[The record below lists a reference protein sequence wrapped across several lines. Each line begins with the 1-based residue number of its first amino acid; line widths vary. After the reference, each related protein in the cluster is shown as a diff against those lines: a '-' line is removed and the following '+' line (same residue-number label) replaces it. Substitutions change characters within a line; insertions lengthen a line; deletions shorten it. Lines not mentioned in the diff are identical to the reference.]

1 MNNEN
6 LKKLY
11 NTLITPSESTQNR
24 ALFDKSQIGANPE
37 EFAKILSN
45 ADNAKTLYD
54 ALLTPKKEFGDKSL
68 FDKSQIGSSVEDFS
82 NIFGVQKK
90 NPIVTE
96 FTSGFAPSQPIKQ
109 GTSPFLK
116 PTNNVTINPFEPKNE
131 KWKTIS
137 LPKDGQPSDIDAAK
151 NTGLYTFGSGVAAIP
166 RYAYDIT
173 NAINE
178 ISKKAFGSSAE
189 SLPSYDKLR
198 ELTRVENGINILDQ
212 LDVISKRYASEAG
225 SYAEKISTNK
235 KGYIQA
241 ISDKDFGFL
250 IDKTVNDLLVSA
262 PSMLAISI
270 NPTMAATVF
279 SSSKNLEL
287 VDSTTIPDELK
298 PINAF
303 FNGLAEVIL
312 EGRIGG
318 TAVFKNTIAKMLKDG
333 QKEAAGKFIEKTVN
347 ESIKKWAKKSY
358 GASKEL
364 SLAAL
369 EEMGTDFTQQVTSYL
384 TGETDKINLNQTLD
398 AGAGGL
404 SMAGGMKG
412 AGKAIGGVY
421 QYGVKPVTM
430 KAKEMIVNNTKKKE
444 AIINDI
450 DNPNVSVEDKS
461 ILIDELSNENE
472 KEANIV
478 DNELKAIDN
487 LDDESRARLDFLSG
501 ELTNLVSTSMDP
513 NISEDTRIML
523 TDRLTNIQKEIDGII
538 GEVDDVETEADDI
551 NDLKDITE
559 IPEEEIIL
567 PPIAEKAG
575 ESVTVNIGGKAI
587 TGLVYVDEGG
597 KSTIETGGRIY
608 ELAPD
613 IEYVD
618 YASPIR
624 LADDAEGLEFNGNTY
639 QDVSFETFDGVER
652 AILVDDNNNVKTITD
667 PKLLEEIQYQSVLSD
682 NDILSDDDVEQLTK
696 IYDTRK
702 QTETAPTSE
711 EDGVAVPQGTEQND
725 KIQEAL
731 DEIDLIEQIALLY
744 INETENA
751 AKLVEAKVGN
761 KNKVYLVS
769 KNQDGSYS
777 ATLDGKKVRK
787 GDFLNKLGADF
798 DEQTKQQSKDL
809 VPKLQKQVN
818 KHKKDVE
825 RKLFKSI
832 KKPKNATKI
841 SKEPIA
847 QVGEQGGIV
856 QREGIENGQPQEGQ
870 REGGTRETTQ
880 PKADNRNRPV
890 SSKKKQEV
898 VEVAEKVAEPI
909 VEKVAEP
916 IAEVVAEPAIEVEQY
931 IPITEKQVSHEKF
944 TRDNA
949 VDVEYDYK
957 TGENDREYE
966 YISKISVELFNDET
980 GDSIGNLVKII
991 DDEGNVSWNAED
1003 ALNGN
1008 ELSLDGF
1015 DTKAEA
1021 QKSLVDEWNKIQK
1034 KEFDREAKREAKRQA
1049 KVAEKEAAKK
1059 VKLAEREAA
1068 KKIALEEKKV
1078 EETKPALKGLTET
1091 EKKYKEDPN
1100 SLTKDELKDVLKT
1113 KQDRLKKANL
1123 ALEKNSALE
1132 KSELTAEEIKAKNNG
1147 IAVLEKSEE
1156 DLIKRIN
1163 SGVTQKNAKQEDAF
1177 NKVSSSLKSSGI
1189 KVKLIEDPNEFDKE
1203 VSKRNGQKNAEGIFL
1218 SDDGVILL
1226 NKSKLTEKWGSTI
1239 IWHEGIHPIIN
1250 IIRNTNPALYKSII
1264 NGLKE
1269 TAKSNNSIQSVLDW
1283 ANRNYKGQETI
1294 SDESIVET
1302 IARIKDGKIKL
1313 ESLPKTLKQSL
1324 IDFINKISSMLG
1336 FGKVLSDT
1344 DYENFKNIV
1353 SKISD
1358 VLEQG
1363 RDISSIVGSE
1373 NVTKFR
1379 NQINEDINDK
1389 LQGSSIYGG
1398 TIDKNNIAQ
1407 ARIADIDPIDI
1418 YQDEKVE
1425 KLPVKTMQ
1433 EISDKFDGKITIIN
1447 SDPTRVGKLKLLSGK
1462 EIFLYG
1468 GPGYNALSKNAKNNI
1483 GFATTQLSKVET
1495 HNKLIKNVFGDENG
1509 VTLIATQTPLSL
1521 LSNSY
1526 SLRYILDA
1534 ISQLPKSIR
1543 QSPKFKEE
1551 FFGEDIVALKQAF
1564 GEKGYNEFINK
1575 YKNVDLSSKE
1585 SIDLMIQELGYK
1597 LSNENSPASFK
1608 ARGAFNSNLIAGIT
1622 EKSTK
1627 KETRGEAGYVSVANP
1642 KKFIAK
1648 ALFDQFGLN
1657 TEMLFNEI
1665 GVKQIVNL
1673 YMDQGVWGL
1682 AVSGFETKA
1691 GSDVKSIQEK
1701 GVSHPLFNAKFY
1713 SSNNFSLDGVYQV
1726 DKLILPVV
1734 MERNAKGELYLDKE
1748 GNAKPYVKKA
1758 SQMLA
1763 GSMYVGGF
1771 LAQASAGNR
1780 DVVTPT
1786 SGNWERSLTEQEVNN
1801 VTNGEYIKNL
1811 DKKIEEG
1818 AAHATQITT
1827 TRLTYEKW
1835 AKWLAN
1841 NFPNIK
1847 DARILDIGA
1856 GFGHIHKQFDR
1867 VLGIT
1872 TESYEP
1878 FYNTEKYK
1886 EHAGVDKPNY
1896 TKIDASDIPLG
1907 KFDIVVNNAV
1917 LNVIPADIRDN
1928 VVRTIGGALKSGGIA
1943 IINAMKSDYTKSQI
1957 KAIESGKSKNIKL
1970 SDSEV
1975 FTYESGKYTYQKG
1988 FTTKELVSYTQDVL
2002 GEDYVVKAAPS
2013 EITSMTTVLVQK
2025 KVAPQASAGN
2035 RDITNNK
2042 DALVVYAVMAIK
2054 LGKVKSMAQLKDAL
2068 IKDLNVDFGKGTS
2081 QELRDIYNTA
2091 KETVIKAKKE
2101 PVKTTII
2108 RTTEGRTSKE
2118 KLDVTFKDWITRLYT
2133 EVEKAAKI
2141 GAKNRSQLINDAI
2154 RYINLSNIKNLSKPK
2169 IISLVRVAAN
2179 LTKYENVDQFVKYVD
2194 SVVEQADYYAKVRE
2208 AENLAEALN
2217 KKVKKEKLGQIT
2229 NLIKRLLMVD
2239 VNNITEQSLDD
2250 YINLMND
2257 LTNGKVA
2264 DVTALSAR
2272 LAQFV
2277 GEERELLEGKILSN
2291 IISERELIAA
2301 IDTLEALNNEQQSEF
2316 LEAAIKKAKER
2327 EYEAQQS
2334 SLVNKFIRLNEAI
2347 KEYLPTKVG
2356 NKVTP
2361 AVKRIINLETYK
2373 DLIKSIKGFNR
2384 NLSRMKD
2391 MGLISENTFD
2401 LYNID
2406 FESEEFKELNYEL
2419 KEIVDKFRKSLVDQI
2434 KQYKKSIQ
2442 NQLNTTGIRA
2452 KLFQNMGKV
2461 EKDIYSESIEEL
2473 LSLDDNILESL
2484 DAVTLD
2490 EIFNGYEQ
2498 LNNGYVSPTILNAI
2512 NKLKQ
2517 IANYN
2522 SLKEDYKKLQKAEEA
2537 SDQKV
2542 SMFQKDI
2549 SSLKN
2554 SEQVFEYIK
2563 TLKPNQIATYLS
2575 GGMSDMF
2582 LKYIYKPFEKAY
2594 TEYRKVKEN
2603 LLEKV
2608 TIIDDSLGSGEKGDI
2623 IRNAVGIFLIQE
2635 DLFRYKN
2642 FDKLDKSKKSL
2653 VDYIIDQYDN
2663 NAYVANE
2670 AEMDLLKKARTQV
2683 WGELGSKA
2691 ELEKT
2696 KAAYFLRYPKA
2707 KLLYDEIRN
2716 SIDEKVYPLIKIAAE
2731 TDGRYFE
2738 FDDNYFPVQR
2748 RGKDGI
2754 DSINS
2759 YEQYFES
2766 SKNDNVKLV
2775 ANATYSR
2782 VGDPITMRQFNAT
2795 KAYYALSEDAARVSK
2810 LKPFVSPFNLSID
2823 RLAHE
2828 LGKEKDVEAVKFLKA
2843 SKEYMHVSM
2852 KMLFERKEYSFSR
2865 QLRAKLSALQRNT
2878 LLGQVYRLPADFLA
2892 ALTKLSTSIN
2902 PSDLIRHMIISQK
2915 FNKESFEKL
2924 ADLTSSPIIFKTSQM
2939 KIDAQAIDKKYGE
2952 KRIDRIAGSADVRS
2966 ASIAWKVLF
2975 LREFNR
2981 ISGSNFDFTE
2991 FNKDPK
2997 AYYKNNKQMMD
3008 DAAFAA
3014 DNFVDTKFVNQSEL
3028 GKAPAQRVIFGYT
3041 VARNSELFSHINT
3054 LNSYIANDASVVAT
3068 ASRRLL
3074 TKGDVKGFAK
3084 DVLPIVISQYVYS
3097 ITLSFFMGI
3106 ASSLGYALMGAP
3118 SGDEEDKD
3126 RFGKDYFRNL
3136 YQYTTET
3143 LGFFKQQTFN
3153 ADFFKNAT
3161 LISLFSMMTG
3171 RYTLIAKAIGQFV
3184 VGGAAQF
3191 DVNTKQTPNEK
3202 KKAVKKW
3209 ANTFE
3214 AINDK
3219 LYVSPITLNE
3229 KSYEL
3234 RTDASDII
3242 GMVPVYGY
3250 FVKEIYRETNP
3261 KNPLTIAA
3269 GFKELTSK
3277 DPQALDAI
3285 AGLTN
3290 ASLFAMTYAGLASA
3304 PTISK
3309 TFKSYAKM
3317 ENDKKYKDKEKP
3329 TGLGG
3334 VVSSGFGG
3342 FSGGGFS
3349 GGMSGGG
3356 FGK

>member
-11 NTLITPSESTQNR
+11 NTLVTPSESTQNR

-45 ADNAKTLYD
+45 ADNAKMLYD

-116 PTNNVTINPFEPKNE
+116 PTNNVTITPFESKNE
-131 KWKTIS
+131 EWKTIH
-137 LPKDGQPSDIDAAK
+137 LPKDGQVSDKEAATK
-151 NTGLYTFGSGVAAIP
+151 TGLYTIGSGIAATP
-166 RYAYDIT
+166 RYAYDIV
-173 NAINE
+173 NAVNE

-198 ELTRVENGINILDQ
+198 ELTRQENAINILDQ
-212 LDVISKRYASEAG
+212 LDVKSKRYASEAKN
-225 SYAEKISTNK
+225 YAEKISTNK
-235 KGYIQA
+235 KGYIDA

-287 VDSTTIPDELK
+287 VDSTTVPDELK
-298 PINAF
+298 PINAL

-318 TAVFKNTIAKMLKDG
+318 TAVFKNTIAKMLKNG

-384 TGETDKINLNQTLD
+384 TGESDKINIKQTLD

-404 SMAGGMKG
+404 SMAGGMKA
-412 AGKAIGGVY
+412 AGKAIGSTY
-421 QYGVKPVTM
+421 QYGIKPVTM

-450 DNPNVSVEDKS
+450 DNPNISVEDKS

-472 KEANIV
+472 REANIV

-487 LDDESRARLDFLSG
+487 LDDASRARLDFLSG

-513 NISEDTRIML
+513 NISEDTRVML
-523 TDRLTNIQKEIDGII
+523 TDRLTNIQKEIDNIVGD
-538 GEVDDVETEADDI
+538 VDDIETEADDI

-559 IPEEEIIL
+559 VEEVETIL

-587 TGLVYVDEGG
+587 TGRVYVDEGG
-597 KSTIETGGRIY
+597 KSTIETGGKIY

-613 IEYVD
+613 VEYVD

-624 LADDAEGLEFNGNTY
+624 LADDGAGIEFNGNTY

-652 AILVDDNNNVKTITD
+652 AILVDDNNNVQTITD
-667 PKLLEEIQYQSVLSD
+667 PKLLEEIKYQSALSD
-682 NDILSDDDVEQLTK
+682 NELLSDDDVEQLTK

-787 GDFLNKLGADF
+787 GEFLNKLGADF
-798 DEQTKQQSKDL
+798 DEQTKQQSKAL
-809 VPKLQKQVN
+809 IPVLQKQVN
-818 KHKKDVE
+818 KHKRSVE
-825 RKLFKSI
+825 RKLFKVL
-832 KKPKNATKI
+832 KKPKKAVNVKNLNLTINALQKEIDDLNAEGETNYSKRQNLIVQGKIGVYTDQIAALKNKDEIIYRYTEDGAEKEVNGKITPLSDSQFAFAKVINPKGIKIIEEGQGVPLDVIQNAYEELSKDFNKKETANLKKEKNATKI
-841 SKEPIA
+841 SEEPIT
-847 QVGEQGGIV
+847 QGGEQGGII
-856 QREGIENGQPQEGQ
+856 QREGIEEGQPQAGE
-870 REGGTRETTQ
+870 REGGTREAKK

-890 SSKKKQEV
+890 SSKE
-898 VEVAEKVAEPI
+898 
-909 VEKVAEP
+909 
-916 IAEVVAEPAIEVEQY
+916 EQ
-931 IPITEKQVSHEKF
+931 
-944 TRDNA
+944 
-949 VDVEYDYK
+949 
-957 TGENDREYE
+957 
-966 YISKISVELFNDET
+966 
-980 GDSIGNLVKII
+980 
-991 DDEGNVSWNAED
+991 
-1003 ALNGN
+1003 
-1008 ELSLDGF
+1008 
-1015 DTKAEA
+1015 
-1021 QKSLVDEWNKIQK
+1021 
-1034 KEFDREAKREAKRQA
+1034 
-1049 KVAEKEAAKK
+1049 
-1059 VKLAEREAA
+1059 
-1068 KKIALEEKKV
+1068 KV

-1123 ALEKNSALE
+1123 ALEKNAALE
-1132 KSELTAEEIKAKNNG
+1132 KSELTAEEIKAKKNG
-1147 IAVLEKSEE
+1147 IAVLEKAEE

-1163 SGVTQKNAKQEDAF
+1163 SGVVQKVAT
-1177 NKVSSSLKSSGI
+1177 KS
-1189 KVKLIEDPNEFDKE
+1189 EFLATKKDE
-1203 VSKRNGQKNAEGIFL
+1203 EGYANSK
-1218 SDDGVILL
+1218 
-1226 NKSKLTEKWGSTI
+1226 
-1239 IWHEGIHPIIN
+1239 
-1250 IIRNTNPALYKSII
+1250 
-1264 NGLKE
+1264 
-1269 TAKSNNSIQSVLDW
+1269 
-1283 ANRNYKGQETI
+1283 
-1294 SDESIVET
+1294 
-1302 IARIKDGKIKL
+1302 
-1313 ESLPKTLKQSL
+1313 
-1324 IDFINKISSMLG
+1324 
-1336 FGKVLSDT
+1336 
-1344 DYENFKNIV
+1344 
-1353 SKISD
+1353 
-1358 VLEQG
+1358 
-1363 RDISSIVGSE
+1363 
-1373 NVTKFR
+1373 
-1379 NQINEDINDK
+1379 
-1389 LQGSSIYGG
+1389 
-1398 TIDKNNIAQ
+1398 
-1407 ARIADIDPIDI
+1407 
-1418 YQDEKVE
+1418 
-1425 KLPVKTMQ
+1425 
-1433 EISDKFDGKITIIN
+1433 
-1447 SDPTRVGKLKLLSGK
+1447 
-1462 EIFLYG
+1462 
-1468 GPGYNALSKNAKNNI
+1468 
-1483 GFATTQLSKVET
+1483 
-1495 HNKLIKNVFGDENG
+1495 
-1509 VTLIATQTPLSL
+1509 
-1521 LSNSY
+1521 
-1526 SLRYILDA
+1526 
-1534 ISQLPKSIR
+1534 
-1543 QSPKFKEE
+1543 SPKFKLSLDPALVEE
-1551 FFGEDIVALKQAF
+1551 GVADEIREIIDQVLSDPNFSTSETIIIDNIEGQ
-1564 GEKGYNEFINK
+1564 GVPTEKITIDTSDGRAESLIMSKLRIGLDFIYDKAVGLGMSDTLTTGSKILPVMNFKTGKIEEQEVRNEGGIGFPFKSLLDLLNGVETNINK
-1575 YKNVDLSSKE
+1575 ILAWAAVGSGAAGAMMNAAERANKITGSELKEMYFKSLGLDGKSLTKEKQLQKDRLEKAIPNNKEYGLVTIYKMGNDGILSNEAFARETFRQIETKLTTKEKKTFLDLVKERAIGEVKWEGKNKYQDLIRNAKSLSEIENIITSEKYKLSLEVKAAIMQVLILSTEETVSTKSVNAVGEFLKAKGISIE
-1585 SIDLMIQELGYK
+1585 SITRDVSEPIMDGITKGQPMILLAVDFNGQIYEDTNRERHQNYPFSVPGFPIGVFNETAMLHNLSPEMMDTFVKTATVIEQKPQDKKTNKTVELRYDDKSKAKGISIYLVVDKKETFLFSDTKDNINIRLLELGYQPR
-1597 LSNENSPASFK
+1597 LSIFQKNDGLF
-1608 ARGAFNSNLIAGIT
+1608 
-1622 EKSTK
+1622 
-1627 KETRGEAGYVSVANP
+1627 YVEE
-1642 KKFIAK
+1642 
-1648 ALFDQFGLN
+1648 G
-1657 TEMLFNEI
+1657 
-1665 GVKQIVNL
+1665 
-1673 YMDQGVWGL
+1673 
-1682 AVSGFETKA
+1682 
-1691 GSDVKSIQEK
+1691 K
-1701 GVSHPLFNAKFY
+1701 GVSKLPILNKAGDPLSDKSIDGLYAKLNKLGKKISKETSSIPYSQKINGTSFGNLFQKAKTGFIQLFNNPKLSAQQKLVKLLQMSFPGVTVEMSPNEY
-1713 SSNNFSLDGVYQV
+1713 ESLNKEFVTK
-1726 DKLILPVV
+1726 KLINKNGNTYGFIKDGRVYLNPTYLNNNTPIHEYGHIWNAVAKQY
-1734 MERNAKGELYLDKE
+1734 RKDIYAKGVQLVENSKYFDFVL
-1748 GNAKPYVKKA
+1748 NSP
-1758 SQMLA
+1758 
-1763 GSMYVGGF
+1763 
-1771 LAQASAGNR
+1771 
-1780 DVVTPT
+1780 
-1786 SGNWERSLTEQEVNN
+1786 
-1801 VTNGEYIKNL
+1801 EYIKVIKQTFGN
-1811 DKKIEEG
+1811 DAIKKDR
-1818 AAHATQITT
+1818 ITG
-1827 TRLTYEKW
+1827 K
-1835 AKWLAN
+1835 
-1841 NFPNIK
+1841 NFINTE
-1847 DARILDIGA
+1847 AENYAGILDYVSDEALAKAIGDNGELFVNETQKKDFI
-1856 GFGHIHKQFDR
+1856 GFLKLLFLSIQKAIGFDVLYNKDNPTEQWQNLTLEQF
-1867 VLGIT
+1867 T
-1872 TESYEP
+1872 
-1878 FYNTEKYK
+1878 
-1886 EHAGVDKPNY
+1886 
-1896 TKIDASDIPLG
+1896 
-1907 KFDIVVNNAV
+1907 NAV
-1917 LNVIPADIRDN
+1917 LKELLGGKEISDITSEDLSKLNNQYGFAQFSIETQDKNVSKFVNEAKQNSKIFQSLI
-1928 VVRTIGGALKSGGIA
+1928 TFGALNI
-1943 IINAMKSDYTKSQI
+1943 SQ
-1957 KAIESGKSKNIKL
+1957 
-1970 SDSEV
+1970 
-1975 FTYESGKYTYQKG
+1975 
-1988 FTTKELVSYTQDVL
+1988 
-2002 GEDYVVKAAPS
+2002 
-2013 EITSMTTVLVQK
+2013 
-2025 KVAPQASAGN
+2025 
-2035 RDITNNK
+2035 
-2042 DALVVYAVMAIK
+2042 
-2054 LGKVKSMAQLKDAL
+2054 GKVKSIDQLARLFKSELNIDFNKKYPAEF
-2068 IKDLNVDFGKGTS
+2068 KDL
-2081 QELRDIYNTA
+2081 YNKA
-2091 KETVIKAKKE
+2091 KETIVKNKKE
-2101 PVKTTII
+2101 RVKTTII

-2133 EVEKAAKI
+2133 EVEKGAKI
-2141 GAKNRSQLINDAI
+2141 SAKNRSQLINDAI

-2169 IISLVRVAAN
+2169 IISLVKVAAN

-2194 SVVEQADYYAKVRE
+2194 SVVEQADYYAKVKE

-2229 NLIKRLLMVD
+2229 NLVKRLLMVD

-2277 GEERELLEGKILSN
+2277 GEEREVLEGKILSN

-2301 IDTLEALNNEQQSEF
+2301 IDILEALNNEQQSEF
-2316 LEAAIKKAKER
+2316 LEATIKKTKER
-2327 EYEAQQS
+2327 EYEVEKT

-2391 MGLISENTFD
+2391 MGLISDNTFD

-2452 KLFQNMGKV
+2452 KLFQNMPKV
-2461 EKDIYSESIEEL
+2461 EKDIYAESIDEL
-2473 LSLDDNILESL
+2473 LSLDDDILNSL

-2554 SEQVFEYIK
+2554 SEQVYEYIK
-2563 TLKPNQIATYLS
+2563 TLKANQIATYLS
-2575 GGMSDMF
+2575 GGMSEMF

-2642 FDKLDKSKKSL
+2642 FDKLEKSKRSL
-2653 VDYIIDQYDN
+2653 VDYIIDQYEN
-2663 NAYVANE
+2663 NGYLANE
-2670 AEMDLLKKARTQV
+2670 DEMDLLKKARTQV
-2683 WGELGSKA
+2683 WGELGSKS

-2696 KAAYFLRYPKA
+2696 KAAYFLKYPKA
-2707 KLLYDEIRN
+2707 KLLYDEIRK

-2738 FDDNYFPVQR
+2738 FDENYFPVQR
-2748 RGKDGI
+2748 RGKNGI
-2754 DSINS
+2754 DSVNA
-2759 YEQYFES
+2759 YEQYFNS
-2766 SKNDNVKLV
+2766 GKNDNVKLV

-2795 KAYYALSEDAARVSK
+2795 KAYFALSEDAARVAK

-2823 RLAHE
+2823 RLTNE
-2828 LGKEKDVEAVKFLKA
+2828 LSKEKDVNAVKFLQA

-2852 KMLFERKEYSFSR
+2852 KMLFEKKEYSFGR
-2865 QLRAKLSALQRNT
+2865 QLRAKLSAFQRNT

-2902 PSDLIRHMIISQK
+2902 PSDLIRHLIISQK

-2952 KRIDRIAGSADVRS
+2952 KRIDRIAGSADVKS

-2981 ISGSNFDFTE
+2981 ISGSDFNFTE

-3028 GKAPAQRVIFGYT
+3028 GKAPVQKVIFGYT
-3041 VARNSELFSHINT
+3041 TARNSELFAHINT
-3054 LNSYIANDASVVAT
+3054 LNSYIANDAAVVAT

-3074 TKGDVKGFAK
+3074 TKGDIKGFTK

-3097 ITLSFFMGI
+3097 ITLSFFMGV

-3126 RFGKDYFRNL
+3126 RFSKDYFRNL

-3143 LGFFKQQTFN
+3143 LGFFNQQTFN

-3171 RYTLIAKAIGQFV
+3171 RYTLIAKAAGQFV
-3184 VGGAAQF
+3184 VGIGAQF
-3191 DVNTKQTPNEK
+3191 DVNTKQTPAEK

-3209 ANTFE
+3209 ASTFE

-3250 FVKEIYRETNP
+3250 FAKEIYRETNP

-3269 GFKELTSK
+3269 GIKELNSK

-3309 TFKSYAKM
+3309 TFRSYAKM

-3329 TGLGG
+3329 KGSEGYI
-3334 VVSSGFGG
+3334 SSGFGG

>member
-11 NTLITPSESTQNR
+11 NTLVTPSESTQNR

-45 ADNAKTLYD
+45 ADNAKTLYN

-151 NTGLYTFGSGVAAIP
+151 NTGLYSFGSGLAATP
-166 RYAYDIT
+166 RYTYDIV
-173 NAINE
+173 NAVNE

-189 SLPSYDKLR
+189 SLPTYDKLR
-198 ELTRVENGINILDQ
+198 ELTRQENGVNILDQ

-241 ISDKDFGFL
+241 ITDKDLGFL
-250 IDKTVNDLLVSA
+250 LNKTVNDLIVTTPA
-262 PSMLAISI
+262 MLAISI

-287 VDSTTIPDELK
+287 VDSTTIPDYLK
-298 PINAF
+298 PVNAF
-303 FNGLAEVIL
+303 FNGLAEVLL

-318 TAVFKNTIAKMLKDG
+318 TAVLKNTIAKMLKDG

-347 ESIKKWAKKSY
+347 ESIKKWAKKTY

-364 SLAAL
+364 SLAML

-384 TGETDKINLNQTLD
+384 TGESDKINLNQTLD

-404 SMAGGMKG
+404 SMAGGMKV
-412 AGKAIGGVY
+412 AGKAIGSAY
-421 QYGVKPVTM
+421 KYGVKPVTM
-430 KAKEMIVNNTKKKE
+430 KAKEMMVNNAKKKE

-450 DNPNVSVEDKS
+450 DNPNISVQDKS

-472 KEANIV
+472 KESNIV

-487 LDDESRARLDFLSG
+487 LDDASRARLDFLSG

-513 NISEDTRIML
+513 NISEDTRVML

-538 GEVDDVETEADDI
+538 GEVDDIEIEADDI
-551 NDLKDITE
+551 NDLKDITQV
-559 IPEEEIIL
+559 EEEEAIL
-567 PPIAEKAG
+567 APIAEKAG

-624 LADDAEGLEFNGNTY
+624 LADDAEGIEYNGNTY

-652 AILVDDNNNVKTITD
+652 AILVDDNNNVKTIKD

-682 NDILSDDDVEQLTK
+682 NDILTDNDVEQLTK

-711 EDGVAVPQGTEQND
+711 EDGITVPQRTEQDD

-731 DEIDLIEQIALLY
+731 DEIDLIEQIALEE
-744 INETENA
+744 IDQVENA

-761 KNKVYLVS
+761 KIKVYLVS
-769 KNQDGSYS
+769 KNQDGSYR
-777 ATLDGKKVRK
+777 ATLDGKKVRQ
-787 GDFLNKLGADF
+787 GEFLTKLGTSF
-798 DEQTKQQSKDL
+798 DEQTKEQSKGL
-809 VPKLQKQVN
+809 ISKLQKQVD

-825 RKLFKSI
+825 KKLFKQV

-856 QREGIENGQPQEGQ
+856 QREGIEERQPQAGE
-870 REGGTRETTQ
+870 REGGTREAKK

-890 SSKKKQEV
+890 SSKEEQKV

-909 VEKVAEP
+909 IEKVAEP

-944 TRDNA
+944 TVENA
-949 VDVEYDYK
+949 QDVEYDYK
-957 TGENDREYE
+957 TGDNDREYE

-980 GDSIGNLVKII
+980 GESIGNLVKLI
-991 DDEGNVSWNAED
+991 DEEKNVTWNAED
-1003 ALNGN
+1003 SDGE

-1021 QKSLVDEWNKIQK
+1021 QKSLVDKWNKIQK
-1034 KEFDREAKREAKRQA
+1034 KEFDREAKRQA

-1068 KKIALEEKKV
+1068 KKLALEEQKAK
-1078 EETKPALKGLTET
+1078 ETKPALKGLTET

-1123 ALEKNSALE
+1123 ALEKNDALE
-1132 KSELTAEEIKAKNNG
+1132 KSELTAEEIKAKKNG
-1147 IAVLEKSEE
+1147 IAVLEKAEE

-1163 SGVTQKNAKQEDAF
+1163 SGVVQKVAT
-1177 NKVSSSLKSSGI
+1177 KS
-1189 KVKLIEDPNEFDKE
+1189 EFLATKKDE
-1203 VSKRNGQKNAEGIFL
+1203 EGYANSK
-1218 SDDGVILL
+1218 
-1226 NKSKLTEKWGSTI
+1226 
-1239 IWHEGIHPIIN
+1239 
-1250 IIRNTNPALYKSII
+1250 
-1264 NGLKE
+1264 
-1269 TAKSNNSIQSVLDW
+1269 
-1283 ANRNYKGQETI
+1283 
-1294 SDESIVET
+1294 
-1302 IARIKDGKIKL
+1302 
-1313 ESLPKTLKQSL
+1313 
-1324 IDFINKISSMLG
+1324 
-1336 FGKVLSDT
+1336 
-1344 DYENFKNIV
+1344 
-1353 SKISD
+1353 
-1358 VLEQG
+1358 
-1363 RDISSIVGSE
+1363 
-1373 NVTKFR
+1373 
-1379 NQINEDINDK
+1379 
-1389 LQGSSIYGG
+1389 
-1398 TIDKNNIAQ
+1398 
-1407 ARIADIDPIDI
+1407 
-1418 YQDEKVE
+1418 
-1425 KLPVKTMQ
+1425 
-1433 EISDKFDGKITIIN
+1433 
-1447 SDPTRVGKLKLLSGK
+1447 
-1462 EIFLYG
+1462 
-1468 GPGYNALSKNAKNNI
+1468 
-1483 GFATTQLSKVET
+1483 
-1495 HNKLIKNVFGDENG
+1495 
-1509 VTLIATQTPLSL
+1509 
-1521 LSNSY
+1521 
-1526 SLRYILDA
+1526 
-1534 ISQLPKSIR
+1534 
-1543 QSPKFKEE
+1543 SPKFKLSLDPALVEE
-1551 FFGEDIVALKQAF
+1551 GVADEIREIIDQVLSDPNFSTSETIIIDNIEGQGVPTEKITIDTSDGRAESLIMSKLRIGLDFIYDKALGLGMSDTLTTGSKILPVMNFKTGKIEEQEVRNEGGIGFPFKSLLDLLNGVETNINKILAWAAVGSGAAGAMMNAAEKANKITGSELKDIYFKSLGLDGKSLTKEKQLQKYRLEKAIPNNKEYGLVTIYKMGNDGILSNEAFAREAFRQIETKLTTKEKKTFLDLVKERATGNVKWEGKNKYEDLIRNVKSLSEIEKIITSEKYKLSLEVKAAIMQVLILSTEETVSTKSVNAVGEFLKAKGISIESITRDISEPIMDGITKGQPMILLAVDFKGKIYEDTNRERHQNYPFSVPGFPIGVFNETAMLHNLSPEMMDTFVKSATVIEQKPQDKKTNKAI
-1564 GEKGYNEFINK
+1564 GLRYDTKGKEKGISVYKVIDKKETFLFSDTNDNINIR
-1575 YKNVDLSSKE
+1575 LS
-1585 SIDLMIQELGYK
+1585 ELGYQPRMTIFQKNDGLFYAEEGKGASKLPILDKAGNAVSDKSIDGLYTKLNKLGKKISKETSSIPYSQKINGSTFGNLIQKTKTGFIQLFNNPK
-1597 LSNENSPASFK
+1597 LSAQQKLVKLLQMSFPGVTVEMSPNEYEALNKEFITNKLINKNGNTYGFVKNGRVYLNPTYLNNNTPIHEYGHIWNAVAKQYRKDIYAKGVQLVENSKYFD
-1608 ARGAFNSNLIAGIT
+1608 FVLNST
-1622 EKSTK
+1622 EYVKVI
-1627 KETRGEAGYVSVANP
+1627 KETFGSDSIKKSDGKNIINTKSENYADILDYVSDEAL
-1642 KKFIAK
+1642 AK
-1648 ALFDQFGLN
+1648 AIGDNGELFVNETQKKDFIGFLKL
-1657 TEMLFNEI
+1657 LFI
-1665 GVKQIVNL
+1665 
-1673 YMDQGVWGL
+1673 
-1682 AVSGFETKA
+1682 
-1691 GSDVKSIQEK
+1691 SIQK
-1701 GVSHPLFNAKFY
+1701 AIGFDV
-1713 SSNNFSLDGVYQV
+1713 
-1726 DKLILPVV
+1726 
-1734 MERNAKGELYLDKE
+1734 LYNKD
-1748 GNAKPYVKKA
+1748 NP
-1758 SQMLA
+1758 
-1763 GSMYVGGF
+1763 
-1771 LAQASAGNR
+1771 
-1780 DVVTPT
+1780 
-1786 SGNWERSLTEQEVNN
+1786 TEQWQ
-1801 VTNGEYIKNL
+1801 NL
-1811 DKKIEEG
+1811 TLE
-1818 AAHATQITT
+1818 
-1827 TRLTYEKW
+1827 
-1835 AKWLAN
+1835 
-1841 NFPNIK
+1841 
-1847 DARILDIGA
+1847 
-1856 GFGHIHKQFDR
+1856 QF
-1867 VLGIT
+1867 T
-1872 TESYEP
+1872 
-1878 FYNTEKYK
+1878 
-1886 EHAGVDKPNY
+1886 
-1896 TKIDASDIPLG
+1896 
-1907 KFDIVVNNAV
+1907 NAV
-1917 LNVIPADIRDN
+1917 LKELLGGKEISDITSEDLSELNNQYGFAQFSIETQDENVSKFVNEAKQNSKIFQSLI
-1928 VVRTIGGALKSGGIA
+1928 TFGALNI
-1943 IINAMKSDYTKSQI
+1943 SQ
-1957 KAIESGKSKNIKL
+1957 
-1970 SDSEV
+1970 
-1975 FTYESGKYTYQKG
+1975 
-1988 FTTKELVSYTQDVL
+1988 
-2002 GEDYVVKAAPS
+2002 
-2013 EITSMTTVLVQK
+2013 
-2025 KVAPQASAGN
+2025 
-2035 RDITNNK
+2035 
-2042 DALVVYAVMAIK
+2042 
-2054 LGKVKSMAQLKDAL
+2054 GKVKSIDQLARLFKSELNIDFNKKYPAEF
-2068 IKDLNVDFGKGTS
+2068 KDL
-2081 QELRDIYNTA
+2081 YNKA
-2091 KETVIKAKKE
+2091 KETIVKNKKE
-2101 PVKTTII
+2101 RVKTTII

-2133 EVEKAAKI
+2133 EVEKGAKI

-2169 IISLVRVAAN
+2169 IISLVKVAAN

-2194 SVVEQADYYAKVRE
+2194 SVVEQADYYAKVKE

-2229 NLIKRLLMVD
+2229 NLVKRLLMVD

-2264 DVTALSAR
+2264 DVTTLSAR

-2316 LEAAIKKAKER
+2316 LEATIKKTKER
-2327 EYEAQQS
+2327 EYEVEKT

-2391 MGLISENTFD
+2391 MGLISDNTFD

-2434 KQYKKSIQ
+2434 KQYKKTIQ

-2452 KLFQNMGKV
+2452 KLFQNMPKV
-2461 EKDIYSESIEEL
+2461 EKDIYAESIDEL

-2522 SLKEDYKKLQKAEEA
+2522 SLKQDYKKLQKAEEA
-2537 SDQKV
+2537 SDKKV

-2563 TLKPNQIATYLS
+2563 TLKPNQIGTYLS

-2642 FDKLDKSKKSL
+2642 FEKLDKSKKSL

-2670 AEMDLLKKARTQV
+2670 DEMNLLKKARTQV

-2748 RGKDGI
+2748 RGENGI

-2775 ANATYSR
+2775 ANATYGR

-2795 KAYYALSEDAARVSK
+2795 KAYYSLSEDAARVSK

-2828 LGKEKDVEAVKFLKA
+2828 LSKEKDVDAVKFLKA

-2902 PSDLIRHMIISQK
+2902 PSDLIRHLIISQK

-2924 ADLTSSPIIFKTSQM
+2924 ANLTSSPIIFKTSQM

-2966 ASIAWKVLF
+2966 AAIGWKVLF

-2981 ISGSNFDFTE
+2981 ISGSDFNFTE

-2997 AYYKNNKQMMD
+2997 AYYKNNKQTMD

-3028 GKAPAQRVIFGYT
+3028 GKAPIQRVIFGKT

-3097 ITLSFFMGI
+3097 ITLSFFMGV

-3126 RFGKDYFRNL
+3126 RFSKDYFRNL

-3171 RYTLIAKAIGQFV
+3171 NYTLIAKAIGQFAI
-3184 VGGAAQF
+3184 GGAAQL

-3202 KKAVKKW
+3202 KKAVKQW

-3219 LYVSPITLNE
+3219 LYVRPITLNE

-3242 GMVPVYGY
+3242 GLVPVYGY

-3261 KNPLTIAA
+3261 KNPLTLAA
-3269 GFKELTSK
+3269 GIKELGSK

-3290 ASLFAMTYAGLASA
+3290 ASLFYLTYRGLASA

-3329 TGLGG
+3329 TGSGG

>member
-1 MNNEN
+1 MPDKIELLYNALKSNPSIEGLPGDVNTFRTALSKEGVANKLFDALKEN
-6 LKKLY
+6 PSIEGLPSDFNTFESALGLKKK
-11 NTLITPSESTQNR
+11 
-24 ALFDKSQIGANPE
+24 A
-37 EFAKILSN
+37 
-45 ADNAKTLYD
+45 
-54 ALLTPKKEFGDKSL
+54 
-68 FDKSQIGSSVEDFS
+68 
-82 NIFGVQKK
+82 
-90 NPIVTE
+90 IVTE

-116 PTNNVTINPFEPKNE
+116 PTNNVTITPFESKDKE
-131 KWKTIS
+131 WETIH
-137 LPKDGQPSDIDAAK
+137 LPKDGQTSDKEAATK
-151 NTGLYTFGSGVAAIP
+151 TGLYTIGSGIAATP
-166 RYAYDIT
+166 RYAYDVI
-173 NAINE
+173 NAVNE

-198 ELTRVENGINILDQ
+198 ELTRQENAINILDQ
-212 LDVISKRYASEAG
+212 LDVTSKRYASEAK
-225 SYAEKISTNK
+225 SYADKISTNK
-235 KGYIQA
+235 KGYIDA

-287 VDSTTIPDELK
+287 VDSTTVPDELK
-298 PINAF
+298 PVNAF

-318 TAVFKNTIAKMLKDG
+318 TAVFKNTIAKMLKNG

-358 GASKEL
+358 GASKEIG
-364 SLAAL
+364 LAAL

-384 TGETDKINLNQTLD
+384 TGESDKINLKQTLD

-412 AGKAIGGVY
+412 AGKAIGATY

-430 KAKEMIVNNTKKKE
+430 KAKEMLVNNAKKKE

-450 DNPNVSVEDKS
+450 DNPNISVEDKS

-487 LDDESRARLDFLSG
+487 LDDASRARLDFLSG

-513 NISEDTRIML
+513 NISEDTRVML
-523 TDRLTNIQKEIDGII
+523 TDRLTNIQKEIDSIVGD
-538 GEVDDVETEADDI
+538 VDDIEIEADDI
-551 NDLKDITE
+551 DEVKDITE
-559 IPEEEIIL
+559 IPEEETIL

-587 TGLVYVDEGG
+587 TGMVFVDEGG
-597 KSTIETGGRIY
+597 KSTIETGGKIY
-608 ELAPD
+608 ELDPD
-613 IEYVD
+613 VEYVD

-624 LADDAEGLEFNGNTY
+624 LADDGLGLEFNGNTY
-639 QDVSFETFDGVER
+639 QDISFETFDGVER

-667 PKLLEEIQYQSVLSD
+667 PKLLEEIKYQSVLSD
-682 NDILSDDDVEQLTK
+682 NDILTDGDVEQLTK

-702 QTETAPTSE
+702 QTETTPTSE
-711 EDGVAVPQGTEQND
+711 EDGVTVPQGTEQND

-761 KNKVYLVS
+761 KTKVYLVS

-798 DEQTKQQSKDL
+798 DEQTKQQSKEL

-818 KHKKDVE
+818 KHKRSVE
-825 RKLFKSI
+825 RKLFKVL
-832 KKPKNATKI
+832 KKPKKAVNVKNLNIAIGELQKQIDALNAGEETNDVKVKNLTTQGKIDVYTDQITALKSKEDVIYRETEDGAEKEVKGEVTPISDSQFAFAKLTNPKGIKIIELGQEVPVDAITTAYGNLANSIKEEKKNKSKKSNELKQTEDATKI
-841 SKEPIA
+841 SKEPITKG
-847 QVGEQGGIV
+847 GEQGNIV
-856 QREGIENGQPQEGQ
+856 QREGIENGQPKEGE
-870 REGGTRETTQ
+870 RKGSTRETKK
-880 PKADNRNRPV
+880 PEADNRNRPV
-890 SSKKKQEV
+890 SS
-898 VEVAEKVAEPI
+898 
-909 VEKVAEP
+909 
-916 IAEVVAEPAIEVEQY
+916 
-931 IPITEKQVSHEKF
+931 
-944 TRDNA
+944 
-949 VDVEYDYK
+949 
-957 TGENDREYE
+957 
-966 YISKISVELFNDET
+966 
-980 GDSIGNLVKII
+980 
-991 DDEGNVSWNAED
+991 
-1003 ALNGN
+1003 
-1008 ELSLDGF
+1008 
-1015 DTKAEA
+1015 
-1021 QKSLVDEWNKIQK
+1021 
-1034 KEFDREAKREAKRQA
+1034 RQ
-1049 KVAEKEAAKK
+1049 EKE
-1059 VKLAEREAA
+1059 VKESP
-1068 KKIALEEKKV
+1068 KS
-1078 EETKPALKGLTET
+1078 LTET

-1132 KSELTAEEIKAKNNG
+1132 KSELTAEEIKAKKSG
-1147 IAVLEKSEE
+1147 IAALEKAEE

-1163 SGVTQKNAKQEDAF
+1163 SGVSQKIAKQEDAF

-1203 VSKRNGQKNAEGIFL
+1203 VSKRNGQKNSEGIFL

-1283 ANRNYKGQETI
+1283 ANRNYKGEETI
-1294 SDESIVET
+1294 LDETIVET

-1336 FGKVLSDT
+1336 FDKVLSDT

-1353 SKISD
+1353 SEISD

-1363 RDISSIVGSE
+1363 RDISSIVGAE

-1379 NQINEDINDK
+1379 NQINEDINNK
-1389 LQGSSIYGG
+1389 EQGSSIYGG
-1398 TIDKNNIAQ
+1398 TINVNNIAQ
-1407 ARIADIDPIDI
+1407 ARIKDRTPIDI
-1418 YQDEKVE
+1418 YQDEKIE
-1425 KLPVKTMQ
+1425 RLPVKTMQ
-1433 EISDKFDGKITIIN
+1433 EISDQFGGKITMIN
-1447 SDPTRVGKLKLLSGK
+1447 SDPTRVGKLKLISGK

-1468 GPGYNALSKNAKNNI
+1468 GPDYNALSKNAKNNI
-1483 GFATTQLSKVET
+1483 GFATTQIKKVET
-1495 HNKLIKNVFGDENG
+1495 HNKLIKRVFGDNDG

-1534 ISQLPKSIR
+1534 ISELPKSIR
-1543 QSPKFKEE
+1543 QSSRFKEE
-1551 FFGEDIVALKQAF
+1551 FFGNDIVALKNAF
-1564 GEKGYNEFINK
+1564 GVKGYKEFVNK

-1608 ARGAFNSNLIAGIT
+1608 ARGAFNKNLIAGI
-1622 EKSTK
+1622 K
-1627 KETRGEAGYVSVANP
+1627 KETKGGAGYVSVANP

-1665 GVKQIVNL
+1665 GVKDIIDS
-1673 YMDQGVWGL
+1673 YMNEGIWGL

-1691 GSDVKSIQEK
+1691 GSDIESIQEK

-1713 SSNNFSLDGVYQV
+1713 SSNNFTLDALYQV
-1726 DKLILPVV
+1726 DKLILPIS
-1734 MERNAKGELYLDKE
+1734 MQKNAKGELYINKKTGE
-1748 GNAKPYVKKA
+1748 PKPYIKMA
-1758 SQMLA
+1758 SKMLS

-1771 LAQASAGNR
+1771 LAQSSAGNR

-1896 TKIDASDIPLG
+1896 TKIDASDIPMG

-1988 FTTKELVSYTQDVL
+1988 FTTKELVAYVQDVL
-2002 GEDYVVKAAPS
+2002 GEDYVVKPAPS

-2035 RDITNNK
+2035 RDIANNK
-2042 DALVVYAVMAIK
+2042 DALITYAVMAIK

-2091 KETVIKAKKE
+2091 KETVLKVKKE

-2141 GAKNRSQLINDAI
+2141 SAKNRSQLINDAI

-2169 IISLVRVAAN
+2169 IISLIKVAAN

-2194 SVVEQADYYAKVRE
+2194 SVVEQADYYAKVKE
-2208 AENLAEALN
+2208 AEDLADVLN

-2229 NLIKRLLMVD
+2229 NLVKRLLMVD

-2257 LTNGKVA
+2257 LTNGKLA

-2316 LEAAIKKAKER
+2316 LEEAIKKAKER
-2327 EYEAQQS
+2327 EYESQKS

-2347 KEYLPTKVG
+2347 KEYLPTKSG

-2361 AVKRIINLETYK
+2361 PVKRIINLETYK
-2373 DLIKSIKGFNR
+2373 DLIKSIKGFNK

-2391 MGLISENTFD
+2391 MGLISDNTFD

-2419 KEIVDKFRKSLVDQI
+2419 KEIVDKFRNSLVDQI

-2452 KLFQNMGKV
+2452 KLFQNMPKI
-2461 EKDIYSESIEEL
+2461 EKDIYAESIDDL
-2473 LSLDDNILESL
+2473 LSLDDDILNSL
-2484 DAVTLD
+2484 DAATLD

-2522 SLKEDYKKLQKAEEA
+2522 SLKEDYKQLQKAEEE
-2537 SDQKV
+2537 SDKKV

-2554 SEQVFEYIK
+2554 SEQVFDYIK

-2575 GGMSDMF
+2575 GGMSEMF

-2608 TIIDDSLGSGEKGDI
+2608 TIVDDSLGSGEKGDI

-2642 FDKLDKSKKSL
+2642 FDKLEDSKKSL

-2663 NAYVANE
+2663 NGYLANE
-2670 AEMDLLKKARTQV
+2670 DEMNLLKKARTQV
-2683 WGELGSKA
+2683 WGKLNSKA

-2696 KAAYFLRYPKA
+2696 KAAYFLKYPKA

-2748 RGKDGI
+2748 RGKNGI

-2766 SKNDNVKLV
+2766 GKNDNVKLV

-2795 KAYYALSEDAARVSK
+2795 KAYYALSEDAARVSR

-2823 RLAHE
+2823 RLSYE
-2828 LGKEKDVEAVKFLKA
+2828 LTKAKDVDAAKFLQA

-2852 KMLFERKEYSFSR
+2852 KMLFEKKEYSFSR

-2878 LLGQVYRLPADFLA
+2878 LLGQVYRLPADFFA

-2902 PSDLIRHMIISQK
+2902 PSDLIRHLIISQK

-2975 LREFNR
+2975 LREFKK
-2981 ISGSNFDFTE
+2981 ISGSDFNFIE

-2997 AYYKNNKQMMD
+2997 AYYKNNKELMD
-3008 DAAFAA
+3008 NAAFEA

-3028 GKAPAQRVIFGYT
+3028 GKAPIQKVIPFT
-3041 VARNSELFSHINT
+3041 NVTAARNSELFAHMNT

-3068 ASRRLL
+3068 AGRRLL
-3074 TKGDVKGFAK
+3074 IKGDVKGFAK

-3097 ITLSFFMGI
+3097 VVLSFFMSA
-3106 ASSLGYALMGAP
+3106 ASTLGYALMGAP
-3118 SGDEEDKD
+3118 SGDDEDKD
-3126 RFGKDYFRNL
+3126 RFSKNYFRNL
-3136 YQYTTET
+3136 YQYTAET
-3143 LGFFKQQTFN
+3143 FGFFGKETFN
-3153 ADFFKNAT
+3153 ADFFKNAS

-3171 RYTLIAKAIGQFV
+3171 RYTLIAKAIGQF
-3184 VGGAAQF
+3184 GLGFAAQLN
-3191 DVNTKQTPNEK
+3191 VNTKQSPAQK
-3202 KKAVKKW
+3202 KKAIKQW

-3219 LYVSPITLNE
+3219 LYVRPITLNE
-3229 KSYEL
+3229 KSYDL

-3242 GMVPVYGY
+3242 GLVPVYGY
-3250 FVKEIYRETNP
+3250 FAKEIYRETNP

-3269 GFKELTSK
+3269 GIKELGSK
-3277 DPQALDAI
+3277 DPQAIDAI
-3285 AGLTN
+3285 SGLTN
-3290 ASLFAMTYAGLASA
+3290 ASLFAMTYAGLAAA
-3304 PTISK
+3304 PTIAK

-3317 ENDKKYKDKEKP
+3317 ENDKKYKDKEKSK
-3329 TGLGG
+3329 GEGG

-3349 GGMSGGG
+3349 GGFSGGG

>member
-11 NTLITPSESTQNR
+11 NTLVTPSESTQNR

-45 ADNAKTLYD
+45 ADNAKTLYN

-116 PTNNVTINPFEPKNE
+116 PTNNVTITPFESKDE
-131 KWKTIS
+131 EWKTIS
-137 LPKDGQPSDIDAAK
+137 LPKDGQTSDKESAAK
-151 NTGLYTFGSGVAAIP
+151 TGLYTLGSGAAAIP

-198 ELTRVENGINILDQ
+198 ELTRQENGINILDQ
-212 LDVISKRYASEAG
+212 LDVTSKRYASEAKN
-225 SYAEKISTNK
+225 YAEKISTNK
-235 KGYIQA
+235 KGYIDA
-241 ISDKDFGFL
+241 ISDRDFGFL

-287 VDSTTIPDELK
+287 VDSTTVPDELK
-298 PINAF
+298 PINAL

-318 TAVFKNTIAKMLKDG
+318 TAVFKNTIAKMLKNG

-384 TGETDKINLNQTLD
+384 TGESDKINIKQTLD

-404 SMAGGMKG
+404 SMAGGMKA
-412 AGKAIGGVY
+412 AGKAIGGTY

-430 KAKEMIVNNTKKKE
+430 KAKEMIVNNAKKKE

-450 DNPNVSVEDKS
+450 DNPNISVQDKS

-472 KEANIV
+472 KESNIV

-487 LDDESRARLDFLSG
+487 LDDASRARLDFLSG

-513 NISEDTRIML
+513 NISEDTRVML

-538 GEVDDVETEADDI
+538 GEVDDIETEADDI
-551 NDLKDITE
+551 NDLKDITQV
-559 IPEEEIIL
+559 EEEEAIL
-567 PPIAEKAG
+567 APIAEKAG

-587 TGLVYVDEGG
+587 TGMVFVDEGG
-597 KSTIETGGRIY
+597 KSTIETGGKIY

-613 IEYVD
+613 VEYVD

-624 LADDAEGLEFNGNTY
+624 LADDGSGIEFNGNTY

-652 AILVDDNNNVKTITD
+652 AILVDDNNNVQTITD
-667 PKLLEEIQYQSVLSD
+667 PKLLEEIKYQSALSD
-682 NDILSDDDVEQLTK
+682 NELLSDDDVEQLTK

-702 QTETAPTSE
+702 QTETTPTSE

-777 ATLDGKKVRK
+777 ATLDGKKVKR

-798 DEQTKQQSKDL
+798 DAQTKQQSKAL
-809 VPKLQKQVN
+809 VPALQKQVN
-818 KHKKDVE
+818 KHKRSVE
-825 RKLFKSI
+825 RKLFKVL
-832 KKPKNATKI
+832 KKPKKAVNVKNLNLTINALQKEIDDLNAEGETNYSKRQNLIVQGKIGVYTDQIAALKNKDEIIYRYTEDGAEKEVNGKITPLSDSQFAFAKVINPKGIKIIEEGQGVPLDVIQNAYEELSKDFNKKETTNLKKEKNATKI

-856 QREGIENGQPQEGQ
+856 QREGIEERQPQAGE
-870 REGGTRETTQ
+870 REGGTREAKK

-890 SSKKKQEV
+890 SSKE
-898 VEVAEKVAEPI
+898 
-909 VEKVAEP
+909 
-916 IAEVVAEPAIEVEQY
+916 EQ
-931 IPITEKQVSHEKF
+931 
-944 TRDNA
+944 
-949 VDVEYDYK
+949 
-957 TGENDREYE
+957 
-966 YISKISVELFNDET
+966 
-980 GDSIGNLVKII
+980 
-991 DDEGNVSWNAED
+991 
-1003 ALNGN
+1003 
-1008 ELSLDGF
+1008 
-1015 DTKAEA
+1015 
-1021 QKSLVDEWNKIQK
+1021 
-1034 KEFDREAKREAKRQA
+1034 
-1049 KVAEKEAAKK
+1049 
-1059 VKLAEREAA
+1059 
-1068 KKIALEEKKV
+1068 KV
-1078 EETKPALKGLTET
+1078 EENKPIIKGLTEI
-1091 EKKYKEDPN
+1091 ENKYKEDPN

-1123 ALEKNSALE
+1123 ALEKNAALE
-1132 KSELTAEEIKAKNNG
+1132 KSELTAEEIKAKKNG
-1147 IAVLEKSEE
+1147 IAVLEKAEE

-1163 SGVTQKNAKQEDAF
+1163 SGVVQKNAKQEDAF

-1203 VSKRNGQKNAEGIFL
+1203 VSKKNGQKNSEGIFL

-1250 IIRNTNPALYKSII
+1250 IIRNTNPKLYKSII
-1264 NGLKE
+1264 NGLQE
-1269 TAKSNNSIQSVLDW
+1269 TAKNNNSIQSVLDW
-1283 ANRNYKGQETI
+1283 ANQNYKGKETI
-1294 SDESIVET
+1294 LDETIVET

-1336 FGKVLSDT
+1336 FDKVLSDT

-1353 SKISD
+1353 SEISN
-1358 VLEQG
+1358 VLEEG
-1363 RDISSIVGSE
+1363 RDISSIVGAE

-1389 LQGSSIYGG
+1389 VQGSSIYGG

-1418 YQDEKVE
+1418 YQDEKIE

-1564 GEKGYNEFINK
+1564 GEKGYNEFVNK

-1673 YMDQGVWGL
+1673 YMDQGIWGL

-1691 GSDVKSIQEK
+1691 GSDVKSIQDK

-1878 FYNTEKYK
+1878 FYNTDKYK
-1886 EHAGVDKPNY
+1886 EHAGIDKPNY

-1928 VVRTIGGALKSGGIA
+1928 VVRTIGAALKSGGIA

-1957 KAIESGKSKNIKL
+1957 KSIESGKSKNIKL

-1988 FTTKELVSYTQDVL
+1988 FTTKELVAYTQDVL
-2002 GEDYVVKAAPS
+2002 GEDYVVKPAPS
-2013 EITSMTTVLVQK
+2013 EITSMTTVLIQK

-2042 DALVVYAVMAIK
+2042 NALVIYAVMAIK

-2081 QELRDIYNTA
+2081 EELRDIYNTA
-2091 KETVIKAKKE
+2091 KETVLKVKKE

-2141 GAKNRSQLINDAI
+2141 SAKNRSQLINDAI

-2169 IISLVRVAAN
+2169 IISLVKVAAN

-2194 SVVEQADYYAKVRE
+2194 SVVEQADYYAKVKE

-2229 NLIKRLLMVD
+2229 NLVKRLLMVD

-2316 LEAAIKKAKER
+2316 LEATIKKTKER
-2327 EYEAQQS
+2327 EYEVEKT

-2391 MGLISENTFD
+2391 MGLISDNTFD

-2452 KLFQNMGKV
+2452 KLFQNMPKV
-2461 EKDIYSESIEEL
+2461 EKDIYAESIDEL

-2642 FDKLDKSKKSL
+2642 FEKLDKSKKSL

-2670 AEMDLLKKARTQV
+2670 DEMNLLKKARTQV
-2683 WGELGSKA
+2683 FGQLGSKS

-2748 RGKDGI
+2748 RGENGI

-2775 ANATYSR
+2775 ANATYGR

-2795 KAYYALSEDAARVSK
+2795 KAYFALSEDAARVSK

-2828 LGKEKDVEAVKFLKA
+2828 LSKEKDVDAVKFLKA

-2966 ASIAWKVLF
+2966 AAIGWKVLF

-2981 ISGSNFDFTE
+2981 ISGSDFNFTE

-3028 GKAPAQRVIFGYT
+3028 GKAPIQRVIFGKT

-3097 ITLSFFMGI
+3097 ITLSFFMGV

-3126 RFGKDYFRNL
+3126 RFSKDYFRNL

-3171 RYTLIAKAIGQFV
+3171 NYTLIAKAIGQFAI
-3184 VGGAAQF
+3184 GGAAQL

-3202 KKAVKKW
+3202 KKAVKQW

-3219 LYVSPITLNE
+3219 LYVRPITLNE

-3242 GMVPVYGY
+3242 GLVPVYGY

-3261 KNPLTIAA
+3261 KNPLTLAA
-3269 GFKELTSK
+3269 GIKELGSK

-3290 ASLFAMTYAGLASA
+3290 ASLFYLTYAGLASA

-3329 TGLGG
+3329 TGSGG

>member
-1 MNNEN
+1 MPDKIELLYNALKGNPSIEGLPGDVNTFRTALSKEGVANKLFDALKEN
-6 LKKLY
+6 PSIEGLPSDYNTFESALGLKKKA
-11 NTLITPSESTQNR
+11 IT
-24 ALFDKSQIGANPE
+24 
-37 EFAKILSN
+37 
-45 ADNAKTLYD
+45 
-54 ALLTPKKEFGDKSL
+54 
-68 FDKSQIGSSVEDFS
+68 
-82 NIFGVQKK
+82 
-90 NPIVTE
+90 TE

-116 PTNNVTINPFEPKNE
+116 PTNNVTITPFESKDE
-131 KWKTIS
+131 EWKTIS
-137 LPKDGQPSDIDAAK
+137 LPKDGQTSDKESAAK
-151 NTGLYTFGSGVAAIP
+151 TGLYTLGSGAAAIP

-212 LDVISKRYASEAG
+212 LDVTSKRYASEAKN
-225 SYAEKISTNK
+225 YAEKISTNK
-235 KGYIQA
+235 KGYIDA
-241 ISDKDFGFL
+241 ISDRDFGFL

-287 VDSTTIPDELK
+287 VDSTTVPDELK

-384 TGETDKINLNQTLD
+384 TGESDKINIKQTLD

-412 AGKAIGGVY
+412 AGKAIGGAY

-430 KAKEMIVNNTKKKE
+430 KAKEMIVNNAKKKE

-450 DNPNVSVEDKS
+450 DNPNISVQDKS

-472 KEANIV
+472 KESNIV

-487 LDDESRARLDFLSG
+487 LDDASRARLDFLSG

-513 NISEDTRIML
+513 NISEDTRVML

-551 NDLKDITE
+551 NDLKDITQ
-559 IPEEEIIL
+559 IQEEEAIL

-624 LADDAEGLEFNGNTY
+624 LADDAEGIEYNGNTY

-652 AILVDDNNNVKTITD
+652 AILVDDNNNVKTIKD

-682 NDILSDDDVEQLTK
+682 NDILTDNDVEQLTK

-711 EDGVAVPQGTEQND
+711 EDGITVPQRTEQDD

-731 DEIDLIEQIALLY
+731 DEIDLIEQIALEE
-744 INETENA
+744 IDQVENA

-761 KNKVYLVS
+761 KIKVYLVS
-769 KNQDGSYS
+769 KNQDGSYR
-777 ATLDGKKVRK
+777 ATLDGKKVRQ
-787 GDFLNKLGADF
+787 GEFLTKLGTSF
-798 DEQTKQQSKDL
+798 DEQTKEQSKGL
-809 VPKLQKQVN
+809 VSKLQKQVD

-825 RKLFKSI
+825 KKLFKKV

-856 QREGIENGQPQEGQ
+856 QREGIEERQPQAGE
-870 REGGTRETTQ
+870 REGGTREAKK

-890 SSKKKQEV
+890 SSKEEQKV

-909 VEKVAEP
+909 IEKVAEP
-916 IAEVVAEPAIEVEQY
+916 IVEVVAEPAIEVEQY

-944 TRDNA
+944 TVENA
-949 VDVEYDYK
+949 QDVEYDYK
-957 TGENDREYE
+957 TGDNDREYE

-980 GDSIGNLVKII
+980 GESIGNLVKLI
-991 DDEGNVSWNAED
+991 DEEKNVTWNAED
-1003 ALNGN
+1003 SDGE

-1021 QKSLVDEWNKIQK
+1021 QKSLVDKWNKIQK
-1034 KEFDREAKREAKRQA
+1034 KEFDREAKRQA

-1068 KKIALEEKKV
+1068 KKLALEEQKAK
-1078 EETKPALKGLTET
+1078 ETKPALKGLTET

-1123 ALEKNSALE
+1123 ALEKNDALE
-1132 KSELTAEEIKAKNNG
+1132 KSELTAEEIKAKKNG
-1147 IAVLEKSEE
+1147 ITALEKAEE

-1163 SGVTQKNAKQEDAF
+1163 SGVVQKNAKQEDAF

-1203 VSKRNGQKNAEGIFL
+1203 VSKRNGQKNSEGIFL

-1250 IIRNTNPALYKSII
+1250 IIRNTNPKLYKSII

-1283 ANRNYKGQETI
+1283 ANQNYKGKETI
-1294 SDESIVET
+1294 LDETIVET
-1302 IARIKDGKIKL
+1302 LARIKDGKIKL

-1336 FGKVLSDT
+1336 FDKVLSDT

-1353 SKISD
+1353 SEISN
-1358 VLEQG
+1358 VLEEG
-1363 RDISSIVGSE
+1363 RDISSIVGAE

-1389 LQGSSIYGG
+1389 VQGSSIYGG

-1418 YQDEKVE
+1418 YQDEKIE

-1564 GEKGYNEFINK
+1564 GEKGYNEFVNK

-1673 YMDQGVWGL
+1673 YMDQGIWGL

-1691 GSDVKSIQEK
+1691 GSDVKSIQDK

-1886 EHAGVDKPNY
+1886 EHAGIDKPNY

-1988 FTTKELVSYTQDVL
+1988 FTTKELVAYTQDVL
-2002 GEDYVVKAAPS
+2002 GEDYVVKPAPS
-2013 EITSMTTVLVQK
+2013 EITSMTTVLIQK
-2025 KVAPQASAGN
+2025 KVAPQASVGN
-2035 RDITNNK
+2035 RDIANNK
-2042 DALVVYAVMAIK
+2042 NALVIYAVMAIK

-2081 QELRDIYNTA
+2081 EELRDIYNTA
-2091 KETVIKAKKE
+2091 KETVLKVKKE

-2133 EVEKAAKI
+2133 EVEKGAKI

-2169 IISLVRVAAN
+2169 IISLVKVAAN
-2179 LTKYENVDQFVKYVD
+2179 LTKYENIDQFVKYVD
-2194 SVVEQADYYAKVRE
+2194 SVVEQADYYAKVKE

-2229 NLIKRLLMVD
+2229 NLVKRLLMVD

-2291 IISERELIAA
+2291 IISERELVAA
-2301 IDTLEALNNEQQSEF
+2301 IDILEALNNEQQSEF
-2316 LEAAIKKAKER
+2316 LEATIKKTKER
-2327 EYEAQQS
+2327 EYEVEKT

-2391 MGLISENTFD
+2391 MGLISDNTFD

-2452 KLFQNMGKV
+2452 KLFQNMPKV
-2461 EKDIYSESIEEL
+2461 EKDIYAESIDEL

-2642 FDKLDKSKKSL
+2642 FDKLEKSKRSL

-2670 AEMDLLKKARTQV
+2670 DEINLLKKARTQV

-2748 RGKDGI
+2748 RGKNGI

-2775 ANATYSR
+2775 ANATYGR

-2795 KAYYALSEDAARVSK
+2795 KAYYSLSEDAARVSK

-2828 LGKEKDVEAVKFLKA
+2828 LSKEKDVDAVKFLKA

-2966 ASIAWKVLF
+2966 AAIGWKVLF

-2981 ISGSNFDFTE
+2981 ISGSDFNFTE

-3028 GKAPAQRVIFGYT
+3028 GKAPIQRVIFGKT

-3097 ITLSFFMGI
+3097 ITLSFFMGV

-3126 RFGKDYFRNL
+3126 RFSKDYFRNL

-3171 RYTLIAKAIGQFV
+3171 NYTLIAKAIGQF
-3184 VGGAAQF
+3184 GLGYAAQL
-3191 DVNTKQTPNEK
+3191 DVNIKQTPAEK

-3219 LYVSPITLNE
+3219 LYVRPITLNE
-3229 KSYEL
+3229 KSYDL

-3242 GMVPVYGY
+3242 GLVPVYGY

-3290 ASLFAMTYAGLASA
+3290 ATLFALTYRGLASA

-3329 TGLGG
+3329 TGSGG